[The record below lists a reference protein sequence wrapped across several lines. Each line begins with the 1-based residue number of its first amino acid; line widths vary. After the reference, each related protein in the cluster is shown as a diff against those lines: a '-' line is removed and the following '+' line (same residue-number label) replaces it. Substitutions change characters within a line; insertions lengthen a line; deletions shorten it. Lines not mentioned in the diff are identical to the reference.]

1 MRIYKVSSHT
11 RLTVIFLF
19 LLALSGCSS
28 ESGPDTSNDSGAQ
41 VLNLGNGA
49 EPQDL
54 DPHIVTGVSEHNV
67 ITALLEGLT
76 SVHPVDLTPTP
87 GVAESWEISED
98 GLIYT
103 FHLNNNAKWSNGD
116 PVTAMDFVYS
126 WKRSLTPELGSQYAY
141 MLYPVVNAE
150 EYNKGQISD
159 FSEVGVHAI
168 DSHTLSVRLKHST
181 PYFLGL
187 LEHYSTYPVH
197 QATIEKFGEIGTR
210 GSEWTRQGN
219 FVGNGPFVLKRWVQ
233 NQVIEVGKNPLYWD
247 AARVKLDGINFYP
260 FDQLATEERMFRTG
274 QLHITYDLLD
284 QKIETYLKENPE
296 LIAIHPYLAT
306 YYYNFNTTIK
316 PLDDVRVRRAL
327 AMSIDRDAITKNI
340 TKGGE
345 TAAYNLT
352 PPDTL
357 GYTARAK
364 LPYDIE
370 EARRLLAE
378 AGYPNGEGFP
388 TLQLLYNTL
397 ETHRMIAVAIQQ
409 MWKQALN
416 IDITLYNQEW
426 KVYLDSQ
433 RTFNYQIS
441 RAGWIGD
448 YVDPNTFLDMFIKDG
463 GNNRTGWS
471 NPEYDR
477 LISKAANT
485 HDQNERYELF
495 QQAEAILVDEVP
507 ILPIYTYS
515 KVYLISPNVKGW
527 TPNILDRH
535 PYKYVYLE
543 AESAD

>member
-1 MRIYKVSSHT
+1 MRIYKVSSLS

-19 LLALSGCSS
+19 LLTLSACSS
-28 ESGPDTSNDSGAQ
+28 DSGPETSNDSGAQ
-41 VLNLGNGA
+41 IFNLGNGA

-67 ITALLEGLT
+67 ITSLLEGLV

-87 GVAESWEISED
+87 GVAESWDISED

-103 FHLNNNAKWSNGD
+103 FHLNHNARWSNGD

-126 WKRSLTPELGSQYAY
+126 WRRSLTPELGNQYAY
-141 MLYPVVNAE
+141 MLYPLVNAE
-150 EYNKGQISD
+150 EYNKGHLTD
-159 FSEVGVHAI
+159 FNEVGVHAI
-168 DSHTLSVRLKHST
+168 DAQTLSVRLKHSA

-197 QATIEKFGEIGTR
+197 QATIEKFGDIGTR
-210 GSEWTRQGN
+210 GSEWTRPGN
-219 FVGNGPFVLKRWVQ
+219 FVGNGPFVLKRWIQ
-233 NQVIEVGKNPLYWD
+233 NQVIEVEKNPLYWD
-247 AARVKLDGINFYP
+247 AAKVRLDVINFYP

-274 QLHITYDLLD
+274 QLHVTYDLLD
-284 QKIETYLKENPE
+284 QKIDTYLNEDPE
-296 LIAIHPYLAT
+296 LIYIHPYLGT

-316 PLDDVRVRRAL
+316 PLDDVRVRQAL
-327 AMSIDRDAITKNI
+327 AMSIDREAITRNI

-345 TAAYNLT
+345 IAAYNLT

-364 LPYDIE
+364 ISYDVD

-397 ETHRMIAVAIQQ
+397 ETHRIIAEAIQQ

-448 YVDPNTFLDMFIKDG
+448 YVDPNTFLDMFITDG

-477 LISKAANT
+477 LISEAAIT
-485 HDQNERYELF
+485 QEPAARYELF
-495 QQAEAILVDEVP
+495 QQAEAILVEEVP
-507 ILPIYTYS
+507 ILPIYIYS
-515 KVYLISPNVKGW
+515 KVNLISPEVKGW

-543 AESAD
+543 AETSD